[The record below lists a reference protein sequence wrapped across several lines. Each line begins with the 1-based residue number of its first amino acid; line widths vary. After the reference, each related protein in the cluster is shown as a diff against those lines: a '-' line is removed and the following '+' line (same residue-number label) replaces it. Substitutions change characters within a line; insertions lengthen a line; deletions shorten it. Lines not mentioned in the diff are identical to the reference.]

1 MNFDKPAQ
9 TTAMQFFNP
18 SDSEDLE
25 AKLLDEPKATN
36 EAVPD
41 EVVAESDGA
50 VINTISPNPKEPI
63 TEFYKRTGHG
73 SVEEFMQDPNNEGK
87 IGRNSKGVPF
97 VRENVEYRVKP
108 NNASSG
114 EGETAKQVVEEQN
127 IPGLRST
134 TTGQD
139 FLANRETE
147 AAKQAE
153 AAKKQTEIE
162 LANAEPV
169 PEAKLDDKPVEEV
182 VKLVSETKQDDSFNQ
197 INSKQNKELITA
209 TLPEDVKSPFKTVV
223 DEMDALEIEPDG
235 EDFYKKIADDINTKI
250 DAYNT
255 KINAV
260 AEKKITPT
268 FEGFDKFLAVLGAS
282 LGAYGSAM
290 TGTPNFALKIVEG
303 AIDRD
308 AQMFLKSK
316 EIRTKS
322 LESQRSDMIMRRGEL
337 LQMAQNRTSQMIQ
350 SKTFELAKAK
360 GKADVIALDKGLQ
373 ERIANNLRTYQ
384 LATAT
389 IVSNIVISDAKIRQ
403 SLNTEQRKKMVNSL
417 TMVDSKGEI
426 RVMTAYVARDVD
438 SAKKITEDQKD
449 GLRVISLLDQI
460 NELHASPTIF
470 LPAWM
475 GGSDKSELNVLTAE
489 LELLLKQKMG
499 MGANY
504 SDYEQGRIKAIVPG
518 TDISDMLY
526 QHQTKSDKLRD
537 EVIAK
542 LERDKSVQSFGEI
555 GNTDVADEILKASLT
570 NIKKF
575 GGRKISKN

>member
-1 MNFDKPAQ
+1 MAISFDKPAQ

-41 EVVAESDGA
+41 EVVAESDG
-50 VINTISPNPKEPI
+50 VDFTTITANKNESI
-63 TEFYKRTGHG
+63 VALSKRTGHA
-73 SVEEFMQDPNNEGK
+73 SVEEFIQDPNNVGKFRIPEKGAPYVLEG
-87 IGRNSKGVPF
+87 
-97 VRENVEYRVKP
+97 VEYRVKP
-108 NNASSG
+108 NNAPSG
-114 EGETAKQVVEEQN
+114 KEEQN

-169 PEAKLDDKPVEEV
+169 PEAKLDDEPVEEN

-337 LQMAQNRTSQMIQ
+337 LQIAQNRTSQMIQ

-384 LATAT
+384 LATST
-389 IVSNIVISDAKIRQ
+389 IVSNLIVADATMKTARSKEDVKRYVNSYTATGVDGEPFIIPGYFARDAKAAEK
-403 SLNTEQRKKMVNSL
+403 L
-417 TMVDSKGEI
+417 
-426 RVMTAYVARDVD
+426 
-438 SAKKITEDQKD
+438 TEDQVRTND
-449 GLRVISLLDQI
+449 VLRYIDELDVLYQKTDKMI
-460 NELHASPTIF
+460 
-470 LPAWM
+470 PAWL
-475 GGSDKSELNVLTAE
+475 GGDTSATIEQTRAK
-489 LELLLKQKMG
+489 LEVLLKEQMG

-504 SDYEQGRIKAIVPG
+504 AVYEQGLIQAQMPG
-518 TDISDMLY
+518 TNFTDKFINY
-526 QHQTKSDKLRD
+526 KIKSDNLRR
-537 EVIAK
+537 EVLAK
-542 LERDKSVQSFGEI
+542 LKSQARIRG
-555 GNTDVADEILKASLT
+555 VAQVDPGQLASED

>member
-384 LATAT
+384 LATST
-389 IVSNIVISDAKIRQ
+389 IVSNLIVADATMKTARSKEDVKRYVNSYTATGVDGEPFIIPGYFARDAKAAEK
-403 SLNTEQRKKMVNSL
+403 L
-417 TMVDSKGEI
+417 
-426 RVMTAYVARDVD
+426 
-438 SAKKITEDQKD
+438 TEDQVRTND
-449 GLRVISLLDQI
+449 VLRYIDELDVLYQKTDKMI
-460 NELHASPTIF
+460 
-470 LPAWM
+470 PAWL
-475 GGSDKSELNVLTAE
+475 GGDTSATIEQTRAK
-489 LELLLKQKMG
+489 LEVLLKEQMG

-504 SDYEQGRIKAIVPG
+504 AVYEQGLIQAQMPG
-518 TDISDMLY
+518 TNFTDKFINY
-526 QHQTKSDKLRD
+526 KIKSDNLRR
-537 EVIAK
+537 EVLAK
-542 LERDKSVQSFGEI
+542 LKSQARIRG
-555 GNTDVADEILKASLT
+555 VAQVDPGQLASED

>member
-1 MNFDKPAQ
+1 MAISFDKPAQ

-41 EVVAESDGA
+41 EVVAESDG
-50 VINTISPNPKEPI
+50 VDFTTITANKNESI
-63 TEFYKRTGHG
+63 VALSKRTGHA
-73 SVEEFMQDPNNEGK
+73 SVEEFIQDPNNVGKFRIPEKGAPYVLEG
-87 IGRNSKGVPF
+87 
-97 VRENVEYRVKP
+97 VEYRVKP
-108 NNASSG
+108 NNAPSG
-114 EGETAKQVVEEQN
+114 KEEQN

-169 PEAKLDDKPVEEV
+169 PEAKLDDEPVEEN

-384 LATAT
+384 LATST
-389 IVSNIVISDAKIRQ
+389 IVSNLIVADATMKTARSKEDVKRYVNSYTATGVDGEPFIIPGYFARDAKAAEK
-403 SLNTEQRKKMVNSL
+403 L
-417 TMVDSKGEI
+417 
-426 RVMTAYVARDVD
+426 
-438 SAKKITEDQKD
+438 TEDQVRTND
-449 GLRVISLLDQI
+449 VLRYIDELDVLYQKTDKMI
-460 NELHASPTIF
+460 
-470 LPAWM
+470 PAWL
-475 GGSDKSELNVLTAE
+475 GGDTSATIEQTRAK
-489 LELLLKQKMG
+489 LEVLLKEQMG

-504 SDYEQGRIKAIVPG
+504 AVYEQGLIQAQMPG
-518 TDISDMLY
+518 TNFTDKFINY
-526 QHQTKSDKLRD
+526 KIKSDNLRR
-537 EVIAK
+537 EVLAK
-542 LERDKSVQSFGEI
+542 LKSQARIRG
-555 GNTDVADEILKASLT
+555 VAQVDPGQLASED

>member
-1 MNFDKPAQ
+1 MAISFDKPAQ

-41 EVVAESDGA
+41 EVVAESDG
-50 VINTISPNPKEPI
+50 VDFTTITANKNESI
-63 TEFYKRTGHG
+63 VALSKRTGHA
-73 SVEEFMQDPNNEGK
+73 SVEEFIQDPNNVGKFRIPEKGAPYVLEG
-87 IGRNSKGVPF
+87 
-97 VRENVEYRVKP
+97 VEYRVKP
-108 NNASSG
+108 NNAPSG
-114 EGETAKQVVEEQN
+114 KEEQN

-337 LQMAQNRTSQMIQ
+337 LQIAQNRTSQMIQ

-384 LATAT
+384 LATST
-389 IVSNIVISDAKIRQ
+389 IVSNLIVADATMKTARSKEDVKRYVNSYTATGVDGEPFIIPGYFARDAKAAEK
-403 SLNTEQRKKMVNSL
+403 L
-417 TMVDSKGEI
+417 
-426 RVMTAYVARDVD
+426 
-438 SAKKITEDQKD
+438 TEDQVRTND
-449 GLRVISLLDQI
+449 VLRYIDELDVLYQKTDKMI
-460 NELHASPTIF
+460 
-470 LPAWM
+470 PAWL
-475 GGSDKSELNVLTAE
+475 GGDTSATIEQTRAK
-489 LELLLKQKMG
+489 LEVLLKEQMG

-504 SDYEQGRIKAIVPG
+504 AVYEQGLIQAQMPG
-518 TDISDMLY
+518 TNFTDKFINY
-526 QHQTKSDKLRD
+526 KIKSDNLRR
-537 EVIAK
+537 EVLAK
-542 LERDKSVQSFGEI
+542 LKSQARIRG
-555 GNTDVADEILKASLT
+555 VAQVDPGQLASED

>member
-1 MNFDKPAQ
+1 MAISFDKPAQ

-41 EVVAESDGA
+41 EVVAESDG
-50 VINTISPNPKEPI
+50 VDFTTITANKNESI
-63 TEFYKRTGHG
+63 VALSKRTGHA
-73 SVEEFMQDPNNEGK
+73 SVEEFIQDPNNVGKFRIPEKGAPYVLEG
-87 IGRNSKGVPF
+87 
-97 VRENVEYRVKP
+97 VEYRVKP
-108 NNASSG
+108 NNAPSG
-114 EGETAKQVVEEQN
+114 KEEQN

-384 LATAT
+384 LATST
-389 IVSNIVISDAKIRQ
+389 IVSNLIVADATMKTARSKEDVKRYVNSYTATGVDGEPFIIPGYFARDAKAAEK
-403 SLNTEQRKKMVNSL
+403 L
-417 TMVDSKGEI
+417 
-426 RVMTAYVARDVD
+426 
-438 SAKKITEDQKD
+438 TEDQVRTND
-449 GLRVISLLDQI
+449 VLRYIDELDVLYQKTDKMI
-460 NELHASPTIF
+460 
-470 LPAWM
+470 PAWL
-475 GGSDKSELNVLTAE
+475 GGDTSATIEQTRAK
-489 LELLLKQKMG
+489 LEVLLKEQMG

-504 SDYEQGRIKAIVPG
+504 AVYEQGLIQAQMPG
-518 TDISDMLY
+518 TNFTDKFINY
-526 QHQTKSDKLRD
+526 KIKSDNLRR
-537 EVIAK
+537 EVLAK
-542 LERDKSVQSFGEI
+542 LKSQARIRG
-555 GNTDVADEILKASLT
+555 VAQVDPGQLASED